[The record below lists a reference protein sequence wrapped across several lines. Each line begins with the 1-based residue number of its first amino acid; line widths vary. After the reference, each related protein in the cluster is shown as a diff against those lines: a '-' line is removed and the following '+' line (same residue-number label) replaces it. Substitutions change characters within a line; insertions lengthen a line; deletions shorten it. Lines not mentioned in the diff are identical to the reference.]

1 MKILLVEDNDSFR
14 RILRIMLESCGHEII
29 ETADKGSACRI
40 IQESVQ
46 EINLILSD
54 CDLPTPDEGLEVITF
69 AQDIIDFFGHKN
81 IPMILMSGRDK
92 SVADKAAEVEF
103 LYKPFRL
110 DNFKT
115 ALDRALVRIANQ
127 ETCLAKAKE

>member
-14 RILRIMLESCGHEII
+14 RILRIMLESCGYEIV
-29 ETADKGSACRI
+29 EAADKGSACRI
-40 IQESVQ
+40 IQESIQ
-46 EINLILSD
+46 EIDLILSD

-92 SVADKAAEVEF
+92 SVAAKAAEVEF